1 MAKQLLFDEAA
12 RHALRNGV
20 DALADAVKITLGPK
34 GRNVVLEKKFGSPTI
49 TNDGVTI
56 AKDIELD
63 DPFENIGA
71 QLAKEIASKTNDI
84 AGDGTTTATVL
95 GQAIVH
101 EGLKNVAAGANPMAL
116 KRGIEMAAAAIVAQ
130 VKTNS
135 IKVTNRDQ
143 MSQVAA
149 ISANND
155 QEIGDLIAEVMEK
168 VGKDGVITV
177 EESKGIKTETEFVEG
192 MNFDRGYISPYFIT
206 NAERMEAVIDD
217 PYVLITD
224 KKLSSVNDILPV
236 LEKVLQSG
244 SKNLLIICDDC
255 EGEALATLAVNRLR
269 GTINVCAV
277 KAPGFGDRRKDNL
290 GDLAAVTG
298 GTLISEEIGRKLDA
312 TELTD
317 LGRARKIVVTKEETT
332 IVQGGGTKAAM
343 QGRVSAVKAAIDAA
357 TSDWDKEKLQE
368 RLGKLT
374 GSVAVIKVG
383 AATETEL
390 KERKHRVED
399 AVQATRAAVEEG
411 IVSGG
416 GVAFINAL
424 PAIDKL
430 KLEGDEGDRRRDPE
444 ARPRRA
450 AAPHRHQRRP
460 GRLRDHPEGEE
471 PEAGRRLR
479 RRPRRVRQH
488 GQEGHRRPGKG
499 HPIGPGE
506 RRQHRLHGADHQL
519 PCHGDPGT
527 QGSGSGALHVRHVLD
542 VTEMWTRGRGATS
555 FPALCSLRRIL
566 KRRRTWEC
574 LRRMA

>member
-12 RHALRNGV
+12 RHALKNGI

-56 AKDIELD
+56 AKDVEIE

-101 EGLKNVAAGANPMAL
+101 EGLKNVAAGASPMAI
-116 KRGIEMAAAAIVAQ
+116 KRGIEKASESVLAAIKKNAVP
-130 VKTNS
+130 
-135 IKVTNRDQ
+135 VTTREQ
-143 MSQVAA
+143 MAQVAA

-155 QEIGDLIAEVMEK
+155 PEIGELIAEVMEK

-177 EESKGIKTETEFVEG
+177 EESKGIRTETEYVEG

-206 NAERMEAVIDD
+206 NPERMEAVIED
-217 PYVLITD
+217 PYILITD
-224 KKLSSVNDILPV
+224 KKLSAVNDIVPV
-236 LEKVLQSG
+236 LEKILQSG

-255 EGEALATLAVNRLR
+255 DGEALATLAVNKLR
-269 GTINVCAV
+269 GTLSVCAV

-290 GDLAAVTG
+290 GDIATVTG
-298 GTLISEEIGRKLDA
+298 GQLISDELGRKLDQ
-312 TELTD
+312 TQLTD
-317 LGRARKIVVTKEETT
+317 LGRARKVVISKEETT
-332 IVQGGGTKAAM
+332 IVEGKGQKEAI
-343 QGRVSAVKAAIDAA
+343 QGRAKAVKVAIDEA
-357 TSDWDKEKLQE
+357 TSDWDREKLQE

-424 PAIDKL
+424 KALDKTALVSDEATGAAIL
-430 KLEGDEGDRRRDPE
+430 
-444 ARPRRA
+444 RRA
-450 AAPHRHQRRP
+450 
-460 GRLRDHPEGEE
+460 LEE
-471 PEAGRRLR
+471 P
-479 RRPRRVRQH
+479 V
-488 GQEGHRRPGKG
+488 
-499 HPIGPGE
+499 
-506 RRQHRLHGADHQL
+506 
-519 PCHGDPGT
+519 
-527 QGSGSGALHVRHVLD
+527 
-542 VTEMWTRGRGATS
+542 
-555 FPALCSLRRIL
+555 RRIAQNAGKDGSVIAEKVKGL
-566 KRRRTWEC
+566 KVGEGYDAAKDEFGSMIQRGIVDPVKVTRSALENAVSIAAMVLTTNC
-574 LRRMA
+574 LVAEIPERKTGAPAPAMSDMY

>member
-12 RHALRNGV
+12 RHALKNGV

-56 AKDIELD
+56 AKDIELE

-101 EGLKNVAAGANPMAL
+101 EGLKNVAAGANPMAI
-116 KRGIEMAAAAIVAQ
+116 KRGIETASTAVLEKIKKNAIP
-130 VKTNS
+130 
-135 IKVTNRDQ
+135 VTTREQ

-155 QEIGDLIAEVMEK
+155 PEIGELIAEVMEK

-177 EESKGIKTETEFVEG
+177 EESKGIKTETEYVEG
-192 MNFDRGYISPYFIT
+192 MSFDRGYISPYFIT
-206 NAERMEAVIDD
+206 NPERMECVIEN

-224 KKLSSVNDILPV
+224 KKLSSVNDIVPL
-236 LEKVLQSG
+236 LERVLQSG
-244 SKNLLIICDDC
+244 SKSLLIVCDDC
-255 EGEALATLAVNRLR
+255 DGEALATMAVNKLR
-269 GTINVCAV
+269 GTLSVCAV

-290 GDLAAVTG
+290 ADLATVTG
-298 GTLISEEIGRKLDA
+298 GQLISEELGRKLDA
-312 TELTD
+312 TQIAD
-317 LGRARKIVVTKEETT
+317 LGRARKVVITKEETT
-332 IVQGGGTKAAM
+332 IVEGKGAAADIA
-343 QGRVSAVKAAIDAA
+343 GRVRAVKAAVDEA
-357 TSDWDKEKLQE
+357 TSDWDREKLQE

-424 PAIDKL
+424 SALDKI
-430 KLEGDEGDRRRDPE
+430 KLDPDEQTGVSIL
-444 ARPRRA
+444 RRA
-450 AAPHRHQRRP
+450 
-460 GRLRDHPEGEE
+460 LEE
-471 PEAGRRLR
+471 P
-479 RRPRRVRQH
+479 
-488 GQEGHRRPGKG
+488 
-499 HPIGPGE
+499 
-506 RRQHRLHGADHQL
+506 
-519 PCHGDPGT
+519 
-527 QGSGSGALHVRHVLD
+527 
-542 VTEMWTRGRGATS
+542 
-555 FPALCSLRRIL
+555 LRRIATNAGQDGSVITQKVKGL
-566 KRRRTWEC
+566 KVGEGYDAARDDFGNMVKRGIVDPVKVTRSALENAVSIAAMVLTTNC
-574 LRRMA
+574 LVAEIPEKRQAAGAPSMSDMY

>member
-12 RHALRNGV
+12 RHAMKNGI

-95 GQAIVH
+95 GQAIVT
-101 EGLKNVAAGANPMAL
+101 EGLKNVAAGANPMAI
-116 KRGIEMAAAAIVAQ
+116 KRGIEKASEAVLTEIKKNAVPVTTRKQMA
-130 VKTNS
+130 
-135 IKVTNRDQ
+135 
-143 MSQVAA
+143 QVAA

-155 QEIGDLIAEVMEK
+155 PEIGELIAEVMEK
-168 VGKDGVITV
+168 IGKDGVITV
-177 EESKGIKTETEFVEG
+177 EESKGIKTEVEYVEG
-192 MNFDRGYISPYFIT
+192 MSFDRGYISPYFIT
-206 NAERMEAVIDD
+206 NPERMECAIDD

-224 KKLSSVNDILPV
+224 KKLSSVNDIVPI

-244 SKNLLIICDDC
+244 SKNLLIVCDDC
-255 EGEALATLAVNRLR
+255 DGEALATLAVNKLR
-269 GTINVCAV
+269 GTLSVCAV

-290 GDLAAVTG
+290 GDLAIVTG
-298 GTLISEEIGRKLDA
+298 GELISDELGKRLDQ
-312 TELTD
+312 TTIEQLV
-317 LGRARKIVVTKEETT
+317 RARKVVITKEETT
-332 IVQGGGTKAAM
+332 IVEGKGPQAEMK
-343 QGRVSAVKAAIDAA
+343 GRVRAVKAAIEEA
-357 TSDWDKEKLQE
+357 TSDWDREKLQE

-416 GVAFINAL
+416 GVAFINAIKAL
-424 PAIDKL
+424 DKA
-430 KLEGDEGDRRRDPE
+430 KLIGDESTG
-444 ARPRRA
+444 ATILRRA
-450 AAPHRHQRRP
+450 LEEPIRRIAHNAGKDGSVIVEKVKSLKIGEGYDAAKDEFGNMISRGIVDPVKVTRSALENAVSIAAMVLTTNCLVAELPERKAAPAP
-460 GRLRDHPEGEE
+460 SMSD
-471 PEAGRRLR
+471 
-479 RRPRRVRQH
+479 
-488 GQEGHRRPGKG
+488 
-499 HPIGPGE
+499 
-506 RRQHRLHGADHQL
+506 
-519 PCHGDPGT
+519 
-527 QGSGSGALHVRHVLD
+527 
-542 VTEMWTRGRGATS
+542 MY
-555 FPALCSLRRIL
+555 
-566 KRRRTWEC
+566 
-574 LRRMA
+574 